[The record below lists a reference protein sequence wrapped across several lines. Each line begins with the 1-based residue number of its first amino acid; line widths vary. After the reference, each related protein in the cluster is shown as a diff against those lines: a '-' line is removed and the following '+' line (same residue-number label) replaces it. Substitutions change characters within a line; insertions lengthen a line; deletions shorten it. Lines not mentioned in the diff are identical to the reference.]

1 MLKDKV
7 VAVLSTADHPMTA
20 AEICDTLYTDIPYW
34 ERNNKVRYVY
44 QALAK
49 LHKWGNVEKEKTGYK
64 DVRWRLAR

>member
-1 MLKDKV
+1 MLKDEV
-7 VAVLSTADHPMTA
+7 IEVLSKSNAPMTA
-20 AEICDTLYTDIPYW
+20 AEICDTLYQGIPYW

-64 DVRWRLAR
+64 DVRWRLA